1 VFPAAGTRIIDPL
14 LFDETLY
21 ITDSSSF
28 QMKNEISRFLKKV
41 NLLISFVFVGIVV
54 VVINPTQPLLAQ
66 SQSCDSGIVGDR
78 DGDDIPDVWE
88 TGAID
93 ANADGKIDLDLAA
106 REASPFHKDLFLEVD
121 YMEFH
126 QPYSAVIPSVV
137 EAFRR
142 APVCNPDGI
151 DGIRLHVQLD
161 EQIPH
166 QDSIPLTVNGI
177 RTWNGFYDLKDQYF
191 GTALER
197 LDGNKDPLLLAK
209 NNIYHY
215 VMYAHT
221 FDNRGNSGV
230 SNGIPGMDFIV
241 SLGKFAATD
250 PITRHI
256 TGTSVEQAGTLMHE
270 LGHNLNLRHGG
281 GDDTNC
287 KPNYMSIMS
296 YPRQFQTPLGN
307 RPLDYSRSFIE
318 PLNENNLDE
327 FRGIGASDPERLLT
341 TYGPQRS
348 TVAPAGEPVDW
359 NADLDTNDIGVN
371 VDLNY
376 VPACQRET
384 PNDILNG
391 YDDWDNLIYD
401 IELHGENTGVSREGI
416 ENFNSNNSA
425 SLSNSTSMMTDDL
438 LNISARGIDNEPS
451 LNDELTREDVIRM
464 NAGIILSIDDAI
476 EEQLSS
482 NDSMSALSEGGE
494 PTNAEDV
501 KTFYED
507 RLGTGESV
515 ESALSDEPLAANDTT
530 ILGSVVSDNLDQ
542 AIAGLNDL
550 KSTVDSS
557 FGFALSDDVIT
568 EPDAQLEL
576 NSKINNAI
584 SALESQTCTASNC
597 EVVEKAA
604 NSTIEYG

>member
-1 VFPAAGTRIIDPL
+1 LIYRIIGEPL
-14 LFDETLY
+14 YSIDL
-21 ITDSSSF
+21 SNVK
-28 QMKNEISRFLKKV
+28 MKNEPFNLLKKV
-41 NLLISFVFVGIVV
+41 NLLISIVFVGIVV
-54 VVINPTQPLLAQ
+54 VISPAQLLLAQ

-88 TGAID
+88 TGGID
-93 ANADGKIDLDLAA
+93 ANEDGIKDLDLAA
-106 REASPFHKDLFLEVD
+106 RGASPFHKDLFLEVD
-121 YMEFH
+121 YMESH
-126 QPYSAVIPSVV
+126 QPYSGVIPSVV
-137 EAFRR
+137 EAFRK

-166 QDSIPLTVNGI
+166 QDSIALTVNGI
-177 RTWNGFYDLKDQYF
+177 ETWNGFYDLKDQYF

-197 LDGNKDPLLLAK
+197 LDTNKDPLLLAK

-215 VMYAHT
+215 VIFGHT

-241 SLGKFAATD
+241 SLGKFAATR
-250 PITRHI
+250 PNSTHI
-256 TGTSVEQAGTLMHE
+256 TGTPIEQAGTLMHE

-281 GDDTNC
+281 GDDINC

-296 YPRQFQTPLGN
+296 YPRQFQTPIGN

-348 TVAPAGEPVDW
+348 TVVPAGEPVDW
-359 NADLDTNDIGVN
+359 NADLDTNDIRVN

-401 IELHGENTGVSREGI
+401 IELHGEEIGVSRGGAGI
-416 ENFNSNNSA
+416 ENLNSNNSA

-438 LNISARGIDNEPS
+438 LNISARGIDNETS

-501 KTFYED
+501 KRFYED

-530 ILGSVVSDNLDQ
+530 ILGSVVSDNLDE

-550 KSTVDSS
+550 KSTMDSS

-576 NSKINNAI
+576 SSKINNAI

-597 EVVEKAA
+597 EVVEKKA
-604 NSTIEYG
+604 NSTIVYG